1 MITGF
6 NQDVTYRG
14 KVYHVQT
21 EDRGLSNP
29 VIETLIY
36 VGGEILAS
44 LKTPYGDLLKD
55 GHDESKVAALLEQQ
69 HKKVVVDVRLG
80 KYAKE
85 KVPQTFGEGIITS
98 RSLDEVILEYLT
110 SESEGEKLRVE
121 ILDQSPLVEGERG
134 WFNLRATTHISSSP
148 LEGAVVEVH
157 LVGSDGR
164 KARLFSGKTGPQG
177 LCAAAFPLPP
187 GSGGAVVLLEVAH
200 ERGTFSQKAL
210 VTRGG
215 GP

>member
-6 NQDVTYRG
+6 NQDVSYRG

-44 LKTPYGDLLKD
+44 LKTPYGELLKE
-55 GHDESKVAALLEQQ
+55 GYDEARVAALLEQQ

-85 KVPQTFGEGIITS
+85 KAPQSFGEGIITS

-110 SESEGEKLRVE
+110 SESEGEKLQVE
-121 ILDQSPLVEGERG
+121 VLDQSPLVEGERG
-134 WFNLRATTHISSSP
+134 WFNLRATTNISGSP
-148 LEGAVVEVH
+148 LAGASVEVV

-164 KARLFSGKTGPQG
+164 KARLFSGKTGAEG
-177 LCAAAFPLPP
+177 LCTATFPIPP
-187 GSGGAVVLLEVAH
+187 GSGGAVVLLEVVH
-200 ERGTFSQKAL
+200 DRGTFSQKAL

>member
-21 EDRGLSNP
+21 EDRGLGNP

-44 LKTPYGDLLKD
+44 LKTPYGELLKD
-55 GHDESKVAALLEQQ
+55 GYDESKVAALLEQQ
-69 HKKVVVDVRLG
+69 HKRVVVDVRLG

-85 KVPQTFGEGIITS
+85 KAPQAFGEGIITS

-110 SESEGEKLRVE
+110 SESEGEKLQVE

-134 WFNLRATTHISSSP
+134 WFNLRATTHISASP
-148 LEGAVVEVH
+148 LEGAAVEVS

-164 KARLFSGKTGPQG
+164 RALLFSGKTGPQG
-177 LCAAAFPLPP
+177 LCSAAFSLPP
-187 GSGGAVVLLEVAH
+187 GSGGSVVLLEVAH
-200 ERGTFSQKAL
+200 QRGTFSQKAL

-215 GP
+215 TP